1 MIILM
6 GLAGAG
12 KGTQARMLGEDH
24 LGWTAISTGDL
35 LRAFAT
41 DEQKRRM
48 LAGDLIHD
56 DEIIDMVDRRL
67 HELPSLDKV
76 LFDGFPRSVRQ
87 AEWVLEQVAAG
98 RMPKPVVL
106 HMYIDE
112 QVVRTRLK
120 DRARADDT
128 DEGITRRFEEYRKA
142 TEPVIAYLEQHDI
155 TVNQI
160 NADQTPD
167 AVHQDILACL
177 VPRG

>member
-12 KGTQARMLGEDH
+12 KGTQAKMLSEDH

-41 DEQKRRM
+41 EDQKRRM
-48 LAGDLIHD
+48 LAGDLISD
-56 DEIIDMVDRRL
+56 EEIIEMVDRRL
-67 HELPSLDKV
+67 NELPSIDKV

-87 AEWVLEQVAAG
+87 AAWVLEQVAAG

-112 QVVRTRLK
+112 NVVRARLK
-120 DRARADDT
+120 ERARADDT
-128 DEGITRRFEEYRKA
+128 DEGISRRFEEYRNA
-142 TEPVIAYLEQHDI
+142 TEPVIQYLEQHDI
-155 TVNQI
+155 SVNQI
-160 NADQTPD
+160 NADQTPE
-167 AVHQDILACL
+167 AVHQEVLKCL
-177 VPRG
+177 VPRV